1 MCELFAMNS
10 RKPTAV
16 TYSLNEFSRN
26 GSKLRHNRD
35 GWGIAFA
42 RDREAFLVKE
52 PHPAFDSAWVKFIAQ
67 QPIKT
72 TTAIAHVRYATRG
85 QHTMENTHPFRRSLG
100 HRIHLFAH
108 NGTLMEIEQN
118 VDETALC
125 YLPIGETDSELAFCM
140 LLSMLQRHYARHKSP
155 SLETRFDVFFEF
167 CEQMKMLGP
176 SNFLYY
182 DGEVLF
188 AHAHKRIYEEAG
200 ELVGP
205 KPPGLHI
212 KRCQTN
218 TLQDT
223 LTYPG
228 LKVEFLDHRT
238 VLLASVPLDDQ
249 GWEALPEGTV
259 LALKG
264 GEVLKQYAP

>member
-1 MCELFAMNS
+1 MCELFAMSS
-10 RKPTAV
+10 RKATAV
-16 TYSLNEFSRN
+16 TYSMNEFSRN

-42 RDREAFLVKE
+42 RDREVFLVKE
-52 PHPAFDSAWVKFIAQ
+52 PQPANDSAWVKFIAK

-85 QHTMENTHPFRRSLG
+85 RHTMENTHPFRRTLG
-100 HRIHLFAH
+100 RRIHIFAH
-108 NGTLMEIEQN
+108 NGTLTGIEQI
-118 VDETALC
+118 VDDAALR
-125 YLPIGETDSELAFCM
+125 YLPIGETDSELVFCM
-140 LLSMLQRHYARHKSP
+140 LLSRLEHHYIRHETP
-155 SLETRFDVFFEF
+155 SLETRFEVFSSL
-167 CEQMKMLGP
+167 CEEMKILGP

-212 KRCQTN
+212 RRCRTN
-218 TLQDT
+218 TLHEEVT
-223 LTYPG
+223 CPG
-228 LKVEFLDHRT
+228 LKVELPDHHA

-249 GWEALPEGTV
+249 GWEALDEGTV
-259 LALKG
+259 LALKDG
-264 GEVLKQYAP
+264 KVLMQN

>member
-1 MCELFAMNS
+1 MCELFAMSS

-16 TYSLNEFSRN
+16 TYSVNEFSRN

-52 PHPAFDSAWVKFIAQ
+52 PKPASDSAWVRFIAE

-85 QHTMENTHPFRRSLG
+85 HNTMENTHPFRRVLG
-100 HRIHLFAH
+100 RRIHIFAH
-108 NGTLMEIEQN
+108 NGTLTGIEEM
-118 VDETALC
+118 VDEAALR
-125 YLPIGETDSELAFCM
+125 YLPIGETDSELAFCT
-140 LLSMLQRHYARHKSP
+140 LLSRLEPHYAKHETP
-155 SLETRFDVFFEF
+155 SLETRFEVFSGL
-167 CEQMKMLGP
+167 CEEMKILGP

-212 KRCQTN
+212 KRCWTC
-218 TLQDT
+218 TVDEA
-223 LTYPG
+223 LTCRG
-228 LKVEFLDHRT
+228 LKIELPDQQT

-249 GWEALPEGTV
+249 GWEALEEGTV
-259 LALKG
+259 LALKDG
-264 GEVLKQYAP
+264 KVLMQN